1 MRAGGA
7 GEDGGGGG
15 EWEWD
20 GNDGKTGLEGGKYG
34 KNWRKYLLFIQEW
47 DKL

>member
-20 GNDGKTGLEGGKYG
+20 GNDGKIHRGGGKYG
-34 KNWRKYLLFIQEW
+34 KNWRKYLLFIQ
-47 DKL
+47 